1 MKIKFLNLG
10 TFAVF
15 ALTGLA
21 NPAVADEFSFSF
33 EWGDIPN
40 CTDGYPNSVPN
51 PIFTLSGV
59 PKGTKKIVFAM
70 TDLDVPQFDHGGG
83 SAAYNG
89 DNTIQPGAFEY
100 DSPCP
105 PNGTH
110 TYEWEATA
118 KDSNN
123 DTVGKASAEKSY
135 P

>member
-1 MKIKFLNLG
+1 MRSI
-10 TFAVF
+10 FAV
-15 ALTGLA
+15 LHLA
-21 NPAVADEFSFSF
+21 GNARRLQPSPRRPCAGRGTRDEA
-33 EWGDIPN
+33 GH
-40 CTDGYPNSVPN
+40 PNSVPN
-51 PIFTLSGV
+51 PIFTVSGV

-105 PNGTH
+105 PDGTH